1 MYLYI
6 PLGGNR
12 HGELRTFVN
21 LFLVMFLGGLWH
33 GAAWS
38 YAIWGTAHGVLLAL
52 ERLASRGRKAAPE
65 TGWTLLGVVQ
75 AFLVFNVVSVLWL
88 LFKLP
93 DFTHVVEFMRCLPR
107 NSGPARPQSLYV
119 IALFSLP
126 VVFWHLWAATAGR
139 RAAWGE
145 SANRRIG
152 IALYAA
158 MLFLLVTNSGS
169 AGEFIYFQF

>member
-1 MYLYI
+1 VEHSETAPI
-6 PLGGNR
+6 HADRIERAPA
-12 HGELRTFVN
+12 F
-21 LFLVMFLGGLWH
+21 
-33 GAAWS
+33 
-38 YAIWGTAHGVLLAL
+38 GTAEQNSSHESVARDRQPL
-52 ERLASRGRKAAPE
+52 ERPVARSRFGSRE
-65 TGWTLLGVVQ
+65 LLDD
-75 AFLVFNVVSVLWL
+75 L
-88 LFKLP
+88 
-93 DFTHVVEFMRCLPR
+93 E
-107 NSGPARPQSLYV
+107 SGPVRPQSLYV

-139 RAAWGE
+139 RAVWGE